1 MQPVILL
8 FMMLSSS
15 LAGAAVED
23 QPAWTTMSA
32 PLGMQEQTTW
42 MTTSEGI
49 RIFVN
54 RPADDSNV
62 KASATATEPANKPI
76 HLLIY
81 ATPNGN
87 TAEETI
93 GSRTLPELPFRF
105 GIQHVLAQTR
115 FLRTIVTKETLVL
128 AVVQSPKLSWPAFR
142 GASDQAG
149 AKIPELVETLQK
161 LVNADTITL
170 SGHSG
175 GGAFLLEYIQRQ
187 QAIPDIVERFLFL
200 DATYSWDNAM
210 HRDKVDRWLNM
221 ESQRHLIS
229 IAYDDRE
236 ITLNGRK
243 VIGPDGGTWRATE
256 RMKAGFAAVRP
267 MFDDTVEPFLRTHDD
282 TNQVVLLR
290 HPNPENRILH
300 TALVGD
306 MNGLIA
312 GMTLGTSVDET
323 WGKPGDPPVYN
334 ALIPELPVKAP
345 SHWNATLV
353 RDAKQTELP
362 LPLRTDTMAAGS
374 QLAVELQ
381 TLPLAEREQR
391 IEQEVLSGNVP
402 SASRQLVTIRY
413 AANDAEGN
421 PHSIVVRV
429 ARDVLSLGSD
439 TDSLRIPMTPGTA
452 ARLADKAGCSFMT
465 TLLSDIV
472 FDAADAR
479 VIPSPLIE
487 DRESVATFKIHH
499 DQIEQALKQHSATL
513 LIAGHKKDIVQSSKL
528 TDEQHVALYGW
539 HLPHG
544 TPIQPL
550 YVKHFASYVDY
561 SHGVRLVDSNIE
573 IDGRTVTMKSV
584 LQDQNL
590 RPLIDRD

>member
-1 MQPVILL
+1 MKPVMLLIL
-8 FMMLSSS
+8 MLGTSVV
-15 LAGAAVED
+15 GATDED
-23 QPAWTTMSA
+23 QPAWTIISG
-32 PLGMQEQTTW
+32 PSGIQEQTAW
-42 MTTSEGI
+42 MTTPEGI
-49 RIFVN
+49 RVFLN
-54 RPADDSNV
+54 RPVEDSDGRTADI
-62 KASATATEPANKPI
+62 AETTPNKLT

-105 GIQHVLAQTR
+105 GIQHILAQAR
-115 FLRTIVTKETLVL
+115 FLRTLNTQETIVL
-128 AVVQSPKLSWPAFR
+128 AVVQAPKLSWPAFR
-142 GASDQAG
+142 GANDQAG
-149 AKIPELVETLQK
+149 ARIPELVDSLQK

-187 QAIPDIVERFLFL
+187 RVIPDTVERLLFL
-200 DATYSWDNAM
+200 DAIYSWDNAI
-210 HRDKVDRWLNM
+210 HRDKVDAWLNLK
-221 ESQRHLIS
+221 SQHHLIS

-267 MFDDTVEPFLRTHDD
+267 LFDDTEEPFLRTHDD
-282 TNQVVLLR
+282 TNQLVLFR

-300 TALVGD
+300 TSLVGD

-312 GMTLGTSVDET
+312 GMTPGKPVDTT
-323 WGKPGDPPVYN
+323 WGKLGDPPVYN
-334 ALIPELPVKAP
+334 GLVPELPMKAP
-345 SHWNATLV
+345 SQWNATVV
-353 RDAKQTELP
+353 RDAAPVQLALP
-362 LPLRTDTMAAGS
+362 ERTDNMPGGR
-374 QLAVELQ
+374 QLAVELNA
-381 TLPLAEREQR
+381 LPQDEREQR
-391 IEQEVLSGNVP
+391 IEKEILNGNVP
-402 SASRQLVTIRY
+402 SASRQLVTIRF
-413 AANDAEGN
+413 AATDAERKR
-421 PHSIVVRV
+421 HSVVVRV
-429 ARDVLSLGSD
+429 SRDVLSLGSD
-439 TDSLRIPMTPGTA
+439 TDGLRMPMTPDTA
-452 ARLADKAGCSFMT
+452 SRLADQVGCSLMT

-479 VIPSPLIE
+479 LIPSPLTE
-487 DRESVATFKIHH
+487 DRESVASFMIHH
-499 DQIEQALKQHSATL
+499 DRIEEALRQYSEPL
-513 LIAGHKKDIVQSSKL
+513 LMAGHKKDIVQTSKL
-528 TDEQHVALYGW
+528 TDDQHVALYGW

-544 TPIQPL
+544 SPIQPL
-550 YVKHFASYVDY
+550 YVKHFATYVDY

-584 LQDQNL
+584 LQDKNL

>member
-1 MQPVILL
+1 MEPVILL
-8 FMMLSSS
+8 IMMLGS
-15 LAGAAVED
+15 LPVGTTDEP
-23 QPAWTTMSA
+23 PAWTTIFA
-32 PLGMQEQTTW
+32 PHDIHEQTTW
-42 MTTSEGI
+42 MTTPEGI
-49 RIFVN
+49 RVFVN
-54 RPADDSNV
+54 RPAEDS
-62 KASATATEPANKPI
+62 SANDSDAVPKPPNRST

-93 GSRTLPELPFRF
+93 GSRPLPELSFRF

-115 FLRTIVTKETLVL
+115 FVRTLNNQETIVL
-128 AVVQSPKLSWPAFR
+128 AVVQAPRLSWPAFR
-142 GASDQAG
+142 GANDQAG

-187 QAIPDIVERFLFL
+187 PKIPDHVQRLLFL
-200 DATYSWDNAM
+200 DANYSWDNTL
-210 HRDKVDRWLNM
+210 HRDKVDRWLNL

-256 RMKAGFAAVRP
+256 RMKAGFAAVRSLI
-267 MFDDTVEPFLRTHDD
+267 DDTAEPFLRTHDD
-282 TNQVVLLR
+282 TNQVMLLR

-300 TALVGD
+300 TSLVGD

-312 GMTLGTSVDET
+312 GMTFGRPVEQT
-323 WGKPGDPPVYN
+323 WGKLGDVPVYN
-334 ALIPELPVKAP
+334 DLVPKLPLKAP
-345 SHWNATLV
+345 SKWNAELD
-353 RDAKQTELP
+353 RDSAPIELA
-362 LPLRTDTMAAGS
+362 LPKRTNAMPGGH
-374 QLAVELQ
+374 QLADELNALS
-381 TLPLAEREQR
+381 LPEREQR
-391 IEQEVLSGNVP
+391 IENQVLSGNVP
-402 SASRQLVTIRY
+402 SASRQLVPIRFS
-413 AANDAEGN
+413 ATDAGGER
-421 PHSIVVRV
+421 HSVVVRV
-429 ARDVLSLGSD
+429 SRDVLSLGSD
-439 TDSLRIPMTPGTA
+439 ADSLRMPMTPGTA
-452 ARLADKAGCSFMT
+452 TRLVDKVGCSLMT
-465 TLLSDIV
+465 TLLSDLV

-479 VIPSPLIE
+479 LIPSPLTE
-487 DRESVATFKIHH
+487 DRESVASFMIHH
-499 DQIEQALKQHSATL
+499 DQIQQAMKQYPAPL
-513 LIAGHKKDIVQSSKL
+513 LIAGHKKDIVQTSKL
-528 TDEQHVALYGW
+528 TDDQHVALYGW

-573 IDGRTVTMKSV
+573 IDGRTMTMKSV

-590 RPLIDRD
+590 RLLIDRD

>member
-1 MQPVILL
+1 MKPVMLL
-8 FMMLSSS
+8 IMMLGSS
-15 LAGAAVED
+15 GFGTPDED
-23 QPAWTTMSA
+23 ALVWTTISG
-32 PLGMQEQTTW
+32 PSDIQEQIAW
-42 MTTSEGI
+42 MTTPEGI
-49 RIFVN
+49 RVFVN
-54 RPADDSNV
+54 RPLDGADEKTADV
-62 KASATATEPANKPI
+62 ATHSPNKPI

-115 FLRTIVTKETLVL
+115 FLRTIDTKETLIL
-128 AVVQSPKLSWPAFR
+128 AVVQAPKLSWPAFR
-142 GASDQAG
+142 GADENAG
-149 AKIPELVETLQK
+149 ARIPELVETLQK
-161 LVNADTITL
+161 LVSAETITL

-187 QAIPDIVERFLFL
+187 PEIPDHVQRLLFL
-200 DATYSWDNAM
+200 DAIYSWDNAI
-210 HRDKVDRWLNM
+210 HRDKVDKWLNL
-221 ESQRHLIS
+221 ESQRRLIS

-243 VIGPDGGTWRATE
+243 VIGPEGGTWRATE

-267 MFDDTVEPFLRTHDD
+267 LFDDTAEPFLRTQDD
-282 TNQVVLLR
+282 TNQVLLLR

-312 GMTLGTSVDET
+312 GMTFGKSWETT
-323 WGKPGDPPVYN
+323 WGKLGDPAVYN

-345 SHWNATLV
+345 SQWNATIDRAEAPV
-353 RDAKQTELP
+353 ELALP
-362 LPLRTDTMAAGS
+362 KRTDNMPGGRQLAAELNALPLR
-374 QLAVELQ
+374 
-381 TLPLAEREQR
+381 EREQR
-391 IEQEVLSGNVP
+391 IENEVLSGNVP
-402 SASRQLVTIRY
+402 SASRQLVTIRF
-413 AANDAEGN
+413 AAADAGGER
-421 PHSIVVRV
+421 HSVVLRV
-429 ARDVLSLGSD
+429 SSDVLSLGSD
-439 TDSLRIPMTPGTA
+439 SDSLRIPMTPGTA
-452 ARLADKAGCSFMT
+452 TRLADKVGCSLMT
-465 TLLSDIV
+465 TLFSDLV

-479 VIPSPLIE
+479 LIPSPLTE
-487 DRESVATFKIHH
+487 DRESVKTFLLHH
-499 DQIEQALKQHSATL
+499 DQIELSLKQYPASL
-513 LIAGHKKDIVQSSKL
+513 LIAGHKKDVVQSSKL

-550 YVKHFASYVDY
+550 YLKHFASYVDY

-573 IDGRTVTMKSV
+573 IDGHPTTMKSV
-584 LQDQNL
+584 LQDKSL
-590 RPLIDRD
+590 RPLVDRD